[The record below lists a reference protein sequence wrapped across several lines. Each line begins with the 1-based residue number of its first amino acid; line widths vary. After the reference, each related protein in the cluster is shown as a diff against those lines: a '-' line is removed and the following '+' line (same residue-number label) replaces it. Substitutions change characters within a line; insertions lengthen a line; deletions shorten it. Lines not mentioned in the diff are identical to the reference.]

1 MTEVASGPRFPV
13 ERGEVPRVHRQAPT
27 VKVRVPVAFA
37 ALRLAG
43 GKENKEKEHWNRMKR
58 ISGRDNW
65 RKKKGRKESSNVSE
79 G

>member
-1 MTEVASGPRFPV
+1 MTERKQRS
-13 ERGEVPRVHRQAPT
+13 
-27 VKVRVPVAFA
+27 KV
-37 ALRLAG
+37 